1 MRRTLVATVAALVSL
16 AGGPASAQGITLFG
30 DARLGLG
37 YNINNDGSVRAP
49 DADGDFPDD
58 LRAVS
63 RVRFGVIMT
72 GETDSGITFGA
83 TIRADNA
90 RGRPGRRGRPARRQR
105 LRLRRL
111 GHAHLRRHQR
121 RRRAVGRRRAG
132 ELLADRPHRHQRDAV
147 HLERRQLRRRQRRR
161 AFRAQP
167 LRPADG
173 ALRLRLSAGFGLSV
187 STDRDLADMA
197 VGAGYAGD
205 FGGGYWSVGVGYYD
219 FASFTTIGDPELTL
233 VDTDGDGAPDAVV
246 EGEPVGVT
254 FPAGDQWSVGL
265 KGEYDAFSFG
275 VTYTALNSDSE
286 DLGQADADN
295 LLLGAAYSF
304 GNVSVGAYYGK
315 ILNANGVRRV
325 RGAGRRR
332 RLRPDRAVRPRRR
345 RHGQRRH
352 RQHLPAAGL
361 GQRPARSRQR
371 RDRRLRHPDGVLS
384 GGVSLAGLLFPTAP
398 ACASL
403 GA

>member
-1 MRRTLVATVAALVSL
+1 M
-16 AGGPASAQGITLFG
+16 
-30 DARLGLG
+30 
-37 YNINNDGSVRAP
+37 RAP

-83 TIRADNA
+83 TIRADNSQA
-90 RGRPGRRGRPARRQR
+90 GQGGEEGQ
-105 LRLRRL
+105 
-111 GHAHLRRHQR
+111 
-121 RRRAVGRRRAG
+121 RAG
-132 ELLADRPHRHQRDAV
+132 NVFVSGAWGTLTFGDTNGADEQWVGDVPGNFSLTGLTDINETRFISNGGSFGGDSGGEHFAPNPFARPTVRYD
-147 HLERRQLRRRQRRR
+147 
-161 AFRAQP
+161 F
-167 LRPADG
+167 DYG
-173 ALRLRLSAGFGLSV
+173 GFGCRSRPTATSPTSPSARATPATSAAGTGAWASATTT
-187 STDRDLADMA
+187 ST
-197 VGAGYAGD
+197 
-205 FGGGYWSVGVGYYD
+205 
-219 FASFTTIGDPELTL
+219 SFTTIGDPELTL

-295 LLLGAAYSF
+295 LLIGAAYSF

-315 ILNANGVRRV
+315 ILNANGVRCV

-384 GGVSLAGLLFPTAP
+384 GRRSGRGSALPHRRGLR
-398 ACASL
+398 
-403 GA
+403 

>member
-1 MRRTLVATVAALVSL
+1 MRRTLVATAAALVGL

-90 RGRPGRRGRPARRQR
+90 RAGQGGEDGQ
-105 LRLRRL
+105 
-111 GHAHLRRHQR
+111 
-121 RRRAVGRRRAG
+121 RAG
-132 ELLADRPHRHQRDAV
+132 NVFVSGAWGTLTFGDTNGADEQWVGDVPGNFSLTGLTDINETRFISNGGSFGGDSGGEHFAPNPFARPTVRYD
-147 HLERRQLRRRQRRR
+147 
-161 AFRAQP
+161 F
-167 LRPADG
+167 DYG
-173 ALRLRLSAGFGLSV
+173 GFGLSV
-187 STDRDLADMA
+187 STDRDLADIA

-233 VDTDGDGAPDAVV
+233 VDTDGDGAPDAAVV
-246 EGEPVGVT
+246 GEPVGVT

-275 VTYTALNSDSE
+275 VTYTALNSNSE

-315 ILNANGVRRV
+315 ILNANGSDAFEVLD
-325 RGAGRRR
+325 GADAYG
-332 RLRPDRAVRPRRR
+332 LTGQYDLGGGATVNGGIVRPTRSRAR
-345 RHGQRRH
+345 
-352 RQHLPAAGL
+352 AA
-361 GQRPARSRQR
+361 PARSRQR

-384 GGVSLAGLLFPTAP
+384 DA
-398 ACASL
+398 ASPPPRL
-403 GA
+403 G